1 MDLKDYSMP
10 KISEAVTPKWILK
23 KSGSYKRTKT
33 IKHVNVNGLPVFYKA
48 TDCSTHPDRKK
59 IKCQTKGCDGNTSY
73 QGGEKQG
80 YTWLLF
86 CNKCTKTER
95 ALEQGNSSLLEYQDK
110 LAQEAGYIDQGDRD
124 RKGHKYLKHRKD
136 YCENIDG
143 RLGFICP
150 LGDKPIINPI
160 NNPEIFE
167 DKDNK
172 RGYYHGMVVAKS
184 WNGLLEVDHK
194 NGDPSDNSPEN
205 LQTLCVCCHKVK
217 TAQEG
222 DNHSDGRK
230 TLGIT

>member
-1 MDLKDYSMP
+1 MP

-48 TDCSTHPDRKK
+48 TDCNTHPDKKK
-59 IKCQTKGCDGNTSY
+59 IKCQTKGCDNNTSY

-95 ALEQGNSSLLEYQDK
+95 ALEQGNSSLLEYEDK
-110 LAQEAGYIDQGDRD
+110 LAQEAGFIDQGDRD
-124 RKGHKYLKHRKD
+124 RKGHKYLKYRKD
-136 YCENIDG
+136 YCENRDG
-143 RLGFICP
+143 RLGFVCP

-205 LQTLCVCCHKVK
+205 LQTLCVYCHKVK

-222 DNHSDGRK
+222 DAHSDGRK